1 MERAAQRSYVI
12 HKSEQIAHNASILT
26 LFRPAFL
33 ALVSREVTHRSVRTA
48 LGKLKSFDNIRA
60 RHQIAFADS
69 GLMGQRQKIN

>member
-33 ALVSREVTHRSVRTA
+33 DLTVLEGGEGGEGDRFAPT
-48 LGKLKSFDNIRA
+48 LGCNPLTIGTFRVKK
-60 RHQIAFADS
+60 
-69 GLMGQRQKIN
+69 

>member
-33 ALVSREVTHRSVRTA
+33 DLTVLEGGEGDRFAPT
-48 LGKLKSFDNIRA
+48 LGCNPLTIGTFRVKK
-60 RHQIAFADS
+60 
-69 GLMGQRQKIN
+69 